1 MGLFAAAAVSVV
13 GGAAIMLGGGPLV
26 AGLFGISQT
35 GIIAGSTA
43 AAAQAYVGNVAAG
56 SVLAQLT
63 SMAMLAPIP

>member
-1 MGLFAAAAVSVV
+1 MGFLAAVTVAVV
-13 GGAAIMLGGGPLV
+13 GGAAIAVGAGPIA

-56 SVLAQLT
+56 SVLAKLT
-63 SMAMLAPIP
+63 SMAMLAPTP